1 MADLPDAGSTYGFQL
16 CPVCHRPVKDLS
28 ALASHLVQEAEASDS
43 RHVMWL
49 NRNLT
54 KIRKS
59 TEEVEQLLIELL
71 VEGRHSGEVVKR

>member
-1 MADLPDAGSTYGFQL
+1 MADLPDAGSTNGPLL
-16 CPVCHRPVKDLS
+16 CPVCDRPVKDLS

-43 RHVMWL
+43 GHVMWL

-59 TEEVEQLLIELL
+59 TEEIEQLLIELL
-71 VEGRHSGEVVKR
+71 AEGRHSSEVVKR

>member
-16 CPVCHRPVKDLS
+16 CPVCHRPVKDLA
-28 ALASHLVQEAEASDS
+28 ALASHLVQAAEASDS
-43 RHVMWL
+43 GHVMWL

-59 TEEVEQLLIELL
+59 TMEVEQLLIELL
-71 VEGRHSGEVVKR
+71 ADGRHSGEVVKR